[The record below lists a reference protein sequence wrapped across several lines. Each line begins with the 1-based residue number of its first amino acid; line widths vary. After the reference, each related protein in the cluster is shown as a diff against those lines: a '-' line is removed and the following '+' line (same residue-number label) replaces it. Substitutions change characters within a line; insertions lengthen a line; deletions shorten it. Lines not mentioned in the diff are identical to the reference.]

1 MKRSSFLYTFISSL
15 GSPTISVAESIT
27 KQWMGMGPKT
37 KEFEAKMAERLGIQH
52 FLLVDSGSNGLYMAI
67 KLLNLP
73 VGSEIILP
81 FNCIKTIYSHVT
93 DHTTRFTFI
102 FGINRMTCILYYWI
116 T

>member
-1 MKRSSFLYTFISSL
+1 MDGYGAKN
-15 GSPTISVAESIT
+15 
-27 KQWMGMGPKT
+27 

-81 FNCIKTIYSHVT
+81 SLTWVSCAQAVLLAGCVPVFADVDIDSQNINADTIKERISNKTGAIMVVHYGGLPVDMDQS
-93 DHTTRFTFI
+93 RS
-102 FGINRMTCILYYWI
+102 
-116 T
+116 